1 LATKNL
7 VRALGGDEGVPRFG
21 LLETIRDFASEQLRL
36 SGELNDA
43 RRRHA
48 EYYLDLARQ
57 LQAALRGPE
66 MAGALETV
74 QAEYDNFREVFLW
87 SASDDGDLSVGL
99 RLAGALYRFWIMRGQ
114 LAEARQWLEPALA
127 RASEAEPQVYA
138 VALNAAGTLA
148 HIQQDHAR
156 AVELHEQSLRLWTE
170 LGDGAGMAGAH
181 LNLGFV
187 AHDQSHLERA
197 LDEFVLA
204 EQLYTELEDRD
215 GLGRA
220 IGSQARIAREQGD
233 LQRAMALL
241 GRSLQLFRDVGDEWL
256 IANTLANL
264 GDVMLA
270 LGDSAGAEDLYRQAL
285 HIRRRLGSVLGVAEC
300 LEGFAKVFAER
311 HARRAARL
319 LGAAESLREVAGAPL
334 PTPEQTRYADLTARV
349 RGQLREDMFASAW
362 AQGRAAS
369 MEEAIALALRSEPA
383 TAEHATPPEA
393 PADGAAI
400 LTRREREVAELIAAG
415 RSNREIAEALVV
427 AVKTVDTHVE
437 HIFRKLGV
445 QTRAEVAVWAAQH
458 GLLPARSG

>member
-1 LATKNL
+1 
-7 VRALGGDEGVPRFG
+7 
-21 LLETIRDFASEQLRL
+21 
-36 SGELNDA
+36 
-43 RRRHA
+43 
-48 EYYLDLARQ
+48 
-57 LQAALRGPE
+57 
-66 MAGALETV
+66 M
-74 QAEYDNFREVFLW
+74 
-87 SASDDGDLSVGL
+87 
-99 RLAGALYRFWIMRGQ
+99 
-114 LAEARQWLEPALA
+114 
-127 RASEAEPQVYA
+127 
-138 VALNAAGTLA
+138 LA

-156 AVELHEQSLRLWTE
+156 SIELHEQSLRLWTE

-187 AHDQSHLERA
+187 AHDQGRLERA

-204 EQLYTELEDRD
+204 EQLYTELGDRD

-233 LQRAMALL
+233 LQRAMRLL
-241 GRSLQLFRDVGDEWL
+241 GRSLQLFREVGDEWL
-256 IANTLANL
+256 IANTLSNL

-300 LEGFAKVFAER
+300 LEGFAKVFADR
-311 HARRAARL
+311 QARRAARL

-334 PTPEQTRYADLTARV
+334 PTPEQSRYADLTARV

-383 TAEHATPPEA
+383 PAEQATPPET
-393 PADGAAI
+393 PDGADI

-427 AVKTVDTHVE
+427 AVKTVDSHVE

-445 QTRAEVAVWAAQH
+445 QTRTEVAVWAAQH
-458 GLLPARSG
+458 GLLPARH